1 MSRRPLP
8 PFPPP
13 PPPRTEHNPHK
24 RRSVAICRAGLPAD
38 ELREQYVVPR
48 DSLFIDLAVWG
59 KAANSPLWGPFRPF
73 FAGHH
78 VAVELCAT
86 PLTRE
91 RFNIAI
97 GKALLLGPTGK
108 LLSDT
113 RLFILCTERPF
124 ELLEELADY
133 LSPGPVAGSW
143 CISLR
148 AAGEAIIAVSP
159 ELPVQPGTSVLRLTA
174 NFASD
179 EDYAAAIYQ
188 RLADAALASGL
199 ATKFL
204 VDFAIHDEDEDD
216 PYEDDPD
223 GDKDDP
229 DEVDEAPDGPAPL
242 TND

>member
-13 PPPRTEHNPHK
+13 PPPRTEHNPDK

-48 DSLFIDLAVWG
+48 DSLFIDLAVRG
-59 KAANSPLWGPFRPF
+59 EAADSHIWGPFQPF
-73 FAGHH
+73 FAGLH

-91 RFNIAI
+91 RFNTAI
-97 GKALLLGPTGK
+97 GKALLLGAADK
-108 LLSDT
+108 LMSDT
-113 RLFILCTERPF
+113 RLFFLCTERPF

-148 AAGEAIIAVSP
+148 AAGEAIIAVAP
-159 ELPVQPGTSVLRLTA
+159 ELPVDQGTSALRLTA
-174 NFASD
+174 TFASD

-188 RLADAALASGL
+188 RLADAGLASGL

-216 PYEDDPD
+216 P
-223 GDKDDP
+223 
-229 DEVDEAPDGPAPL
+229 DEVDEVPDGPAPL

>member
-8 PFPPP
+8 PSPPP

-24 RRSVAICRAGLPAD
+24 LRSVAICRAGLPAD
-38 ELREQYVVPR
+38 ELREQYAVPR
-48 DSLFIDLAVWG
+48 DSLFIDLVVWG
-59 KAANSPLWGPFRPF
+59 KAARSPIWGPFRSF

-113 RLFILCTERPF
+113 RLFILCTERPVEWLQEF
-124 ELLEELADY
+124 ADY
-133 LSPGPVAGSW
+133 LSPGPVSGSW
-143 CISLR
+143 FSSLG
-148 AAGEAIIAVSP
+148 AAGQAIIAVAP
-159 ELPVQPGTSVLRLTA
+159 ELPLDQGTSALCLTA

-188 RLADAALASGL
+188 RLADAGLASGL

-204 VDFAIHDEDEDD
+204 VDFATGDEDGDD
-216 PYEDDPD
+216 YE
-223 GDKDDP
+223 
-229 DEVDEAPDGPAPL
+229 EVDEAPDGPAPL